1 MKRLIALLSII
12 TALTANA
19 FDFSIVGS
27 GATQTQGTSTPTQ
40 FASGL
45 RFETFVTEAIS
56 VGAVQS
62 FGLSASNNTSFN
74 TEGFAAYNINYS
86 VFGVKN
92 TVFAG
97 GDVNFGYGS
106 GVQGS
111 WSGGPIL
118 GNRLFLAENVYVVAQ
133 AAYDVGFNAA
143 PSNQLRYTL
152 GLAIRF

>member
-1 MKRLIALLSII
+1 MVLLS
-12 TALTANA
+12 
-19 FDFSIVGS
+19 
-27 GATQTQGTSTPTQ
+27 
-40 FASGL
+40 
-45 RFETFVTEAIS
+45 
-56 VGAVQS
+56 
-62 FGLSASNNTSFN
+62 
-74 TEGFAAYNINYS
+74 INYS

-118 GNRLFLAENVYVVAQ
+118 GNRLFLAENVYILAQ